1 MTIDY
6 GDHNKEYFDVKN
18 MRVDDTSSTTCDR
31 VDNRTG
37 ERRERP
43 NVAVKL

>member
-6 GDHNKEYFDVKN
+6 GDYTKEYFNVKN
-18 MRVDDTSSTTCDR
+18 MRVDDTSSTTYDH

-43 NVAVKL
+43 DVAVKL